1 MKIKLLL
8 GALLVAGAFGCAAEV
23 DPSNVDPS
31 VTAEDSEATVGTSDD
46 ELAAL
51 TYKQTGAV
59 ITKNCGG
66 CHGNLTTLAG
76 VSAKKA
82 VMIARISSG
91 SMPPGKPA
99 FGKSAAGKKV
109 LKWLQTGTDL

>member
-8 GALLVAGAFGCAAEV
+8 GTLLIAGAFGCAAEV

-31 VTAEDSEATVGTSDD
+31 VVAEDSEATVGTSDD

-51 TYKQTGAV
+51 TYKQAGPV

-66 CHGNLTTLAG
+66 CHANLTTLAG

-82 VMIARISSG
+82 AVLAKLSAG
-91 SMPPGKPA
+91 AMPPGKPA
-99 FGKSAAGKKV
+99 FSKSAAGKKV